1 LLTDSADTANES
13 ASKLLPELIVALLK
27 GCEPQKRIA
36 DFIQTSNYQM
46 FLRRLF
52 RKKCQEQ
59 VIENPFDTD
68 TDFQS
73 LPLRTKVLIL
83 NYLCDFR
90 LDAADAQEILP
101 TLEAGS
107 LRVEPLGY
115 VIDTEYNFFCRKTT
129 T

>member
-1 LLTDSADTANES
+1 
-13 ASKLLPELIVALLK
+13 LPELIVALLK
-27 GCEPQKRIA
+27 GCESQKRIA

-52 RKKCQEQ
+52 RKKCQEHT
-59 VIENPFDTD
+59 IENPFDSD

-90 LDAADAQEILP
+90 LDAPDAQEILP
-101 TLEAGS
+101 TLEADS

-115 VIDTEYNFFCRKTT
+115 VIDSTNLGRKQLDVPNF
-129 T
+129 